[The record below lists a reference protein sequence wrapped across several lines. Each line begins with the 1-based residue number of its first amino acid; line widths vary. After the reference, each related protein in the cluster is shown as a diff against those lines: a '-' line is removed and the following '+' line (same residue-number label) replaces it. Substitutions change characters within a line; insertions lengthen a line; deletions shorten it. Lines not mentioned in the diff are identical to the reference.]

1 MKYFDKIHGRKL
13 FIICSRSNNSS
24 FFIHHFLTLL
34 KGPEMYD
41 RVISSDLVI
50 TSGIGLIGVFSIY
63 YNDSIFRC
71 SYSFSCSCV
80 FEYDCICLLF
90 GSNKQKQKEMIT
102 DIIIMVL
109 CTLGAIFILI
119 ASLGIY
125 RMPDFYTRLSVT
137 VKASTMGVGF
147 ILIAAMIY
155 FHDFS
160 VTTKII
166 SIIFFLYITSPVAAF
181 MISKQ
186 LTKEV

>member
-1 MKYFDKIHGRKL
+1 
-13 FIICSRSNNSS
+13 
-24 FFIHHFLTLL
+24 
-34 KGPEMYD
+34 
-41 RVISSDLVI
+41 
-50 TSGIGLIGVFSIY
+50 
-63 YNDSIFRC
+63 
-71 SYSFSCSCV
+71 
-80 FEYDCICLLF
+80 
-90 GSNKQKQKEMIT
+90 MIT

-181 MISKQ
+181 MISKTAYKRGIELWEDSVIDELKDTDFMEEIHKKNHKKTGQ
-186 LTKEV
+186 H